1 MAVTLGIANLNL
13 LGPSNWT
20 TGGDGIAAANGY
32 PAFNRNG
39 DANEQ
44 NRYTGTDPWGN
55 SAIVWQCAST
65 GGNDASGG
73 WDTSSF
79 AIDNTQMYRFS
90 VWMRRTSSTTGGTFY
105 LGTQS
110 STGAVYNRSG
120 GNAESNPYWTCAN
133 IGNYPQNQ
141 WFLFV
146 GHVYPVG
153 STGGS
158 HPDSGIYYPGNINKW
173 TPFTGT
179 FGCNIAGDASW
190 QAGTTSTYHRCYHY
204 YCTDTTSRIEFYDP
218 RVDLC
223 NGTQPSIT
231 RLLTQPL
238 TNSNHG
244 VVFADGSANAPK
256 LTDTGQL
263 ISITS
268 YTGSG
273 NYTVPSNARMVYV
286 QLIGGGGGS
295 AGYNESGGAGGYAE
309 GMYYVTPSST
319 IYVTVGGG
327 GGGVGYYGTGGQGGT
342 TSFGSYISATGGHGA
357 NAQVSH
363 AGGVGGVGSGGQV
376 NTYGGAGTGH
386 ANHGSHAQTAHG
398 GAGFFGGCAGQQRG
412 GGAHNFSGTLG
423 SGATGGITQISNVGS
438 GAPGGLCII
447 YAYT

>member
-1 MAVTLGIANLNL
+1 MAVTLGIANKNL

-20 TGGDGIAAANGY
+20 TGGDSIAAANGY

-158 HPDSGIYYPGNINKW
+158 HSDSGIYYPSNINKW

-223 NGTQPSIT
+223 DGTQPTIA
-231 RLLTQPL
+231 RLLERPF
-238 TNSNHG
+238 TNNAHG
-244 VVFADGSANAPK
+244 IIFADGTSLAPK
-256 LTDTGQL
+256 SVDKGRLLSVTTY
-263 ISITS
+263 TS
-268 YTGSG
+268 SG
-273 NYTVPSNARMVYV
+273 NYTVPSEATQVYV
-286 QLIGGGGGS
+286 QLVGGGGGS
-295 AGYNESGGAGGYAE
+295 AGYLESGGGGGYSE
-309 GMYYVTPSST
+309 GMYYIAGGST
-319 IYVTVGGG
+319 VYVTVGGG
-327 GGGVGYYGTGGQGGT
+327 GGGVGYFGYGGRGGT
-342 TSFGSYISATGGHGA
+342 TSFGGYISASGGHGA
-357 NAQVSH
+357 NTQAHH

-376 NTYGGAGTGH
+376 NIYGGAGTGH
-386 ANHGSHAQTAHG
+386 ANHGSHNQNGHG
-398 GAGFFGGCAGQQRG
+398 GGTYFGSGPGQARTT
-412 GGAHNFSGTLG
+412 ASHNFSGAIG
-423 SGATGGITQISNVGS
+423 SGATGGRTLDGTNGS
-438 GAPGGLCII
+438 TANGGVCII